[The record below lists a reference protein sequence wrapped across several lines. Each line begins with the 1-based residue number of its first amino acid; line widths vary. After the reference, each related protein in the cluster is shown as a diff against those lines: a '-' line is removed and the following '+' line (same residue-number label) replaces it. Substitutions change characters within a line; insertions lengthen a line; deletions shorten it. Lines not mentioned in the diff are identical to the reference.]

1 MRRRWILTCLIC
13 ILLSPCSLWIYT
25 NPRPCVPIVT
35 ICQSVFQVLLGASST
50 NHHCIGTT
58 LRGHWVSTYL
68 HLPRLLPSGCP
79 NFPDEKRTRPRLR
92 LKYQASNSIATT
104 CYALSKVGRQKNLNK
119 TTFPRVCFTC
129 IRLVSHIS
137 SRHLDPQPFSCA
149 WSTLPSAQS
158 AGSNT
163 SYTSHSVRIFT
174 RHCSIAL
181 LV

>member
-92 LKYQASNSIATT
+92 LKYQASKLYRYYLL
-104 CYALSKVGRQKNLNK
+104 C
-119 TTFPRVCFTC
+119 TFKGWSPKKLKQDYIPKGLFYLYTPG
-129 IRLVSHIS
+129 LT
-137 SRHLDPQPFSCA
+137 HLQP
-149 WSTLPSAQS
+149 PS
-158 AGSNT
+158 
-163 SYTSHSVRIFT
+163 
-174 RHCSIAL
+174 
-181 LV
+181 